1 LTVAERAGRGLDD
14 ALAAIAAAAQV
25 GHQRA
30 EMIGHHAA
38 YFCRREMLD
47 AAASNHVEEALTL
60 AQRLGARRFEAE
72 ALACRGELRGVA
84 LAEGEALL
92 AAGSPSH
99 NHLQFRRDAIDA
111 CLDAEDWSGAEFHSD
126 ALESYTHEEPL
137 PWSGFFI
144 ARGRALATRRWRL
157 SLPV

>member
-72 ALACRGELRGVA
+72 ALACRGELRRVA

-92 AAGSPSH
+92 AAHVGYGEARRVSSWSQSQSPD
-99 NHLQFRRDAIDA
+99 LRR
-111 CLDAEDWSGAEFHSD
+111 LPGFKPMAEWLKD
-126 ALESYTHEEPL
+126 
-137 PWSGFFI
+137 
-144 ARGRALATRRWRL
+144 RAVITEVAN
-157 SLPV
+157 